1 MANPK
6 LEFFRFK
13 LNHKSENY
21 KTFRDYMVETG
32 KATRRQQDNRIFAAL
47 YKYVMEKP
55 KNDFETNDSLKKV
68 VTLIG
73 NTRYNKHYE
82 ERPKPQYPAC
92 IISGVMNGGPY
103 GKERILTKLG
113 EKDNMSNITSS
124 QPVLQYYYIFLYL
137 PLDHNEGFL
146 MVHSDS
152 AEETITQAYR
162 KYVAD
167 LFKGGSYKKPV
178 MQTFVPKHF
187 RDEYKDGAVLQSM
200 SFVNTELSDDMEEDN
215 PMREIAG
222 EYEVKVTFTPKGAVK
237 ANFEMF
243 QNVKNFFMRNRL
255 GTEQFSRG
263 LNEFSRC
270 SVSTKNEETN
280 TGKII
285 EWNNLDQEI
294 LPVVYLKDRVQIGED
309 GTPVFSSLDRF
320 CHDLF
325 NTQILPEIRPDLDVQ
340 RVDQDA

>member
-1 MANPK
+1 
-6 LEFFRFK
+6 
-13 LNHKSENY
+13 
-21 KTFRDYMVETG
+21 MVENG
-32 KATRRQQDNRIFAAL
+32 KATRRQQDSTIFGSL
-47 YKYVMEKP
+47 FKYVMEKP
-55 KNDFETNDSLKKV
+55 KNDFEKNDSLKKV

-73 NTRYNKHYE
+73 NRNINKHYD
-82 ERPKPQYPAC
+82 ERPRIKYPAC
-92 IISGVMNGGPY
+92 IISGVINGGPF
-103 GKERILTKLG
+103 GKERILTNLG
-113 EKDNMSNITSS
+113 EKKDASNIRST

-137 PLDHNEGFL
+137 PMDYNEGFL

-167 LFKGGSYKKPV
+167 LFKMGDYKKPV
-178 MQTFVPKHF
+178 MQSFVPKHF

-222 EYEVKVTFTPKGAVK
+222 EYEVRVTFTPKGAVK
-237 ANFEMF
+237 ANFSMF
-243 QNVKNFFMRNRL
+243 QNVRNFFMRNRL

-294 LPVVYLKDRVQIGED
+294 LPVVYLKDRVQIGAD
-309 GTPVFSSLDRF
+309 GTPVFSNLDTF
-320 CHDLF
+320 CHNLF
-325 NTQILPEIRPDLDVQ
+325 NTEILPEIRPDQNVQ

>member
-1 MANPK
+1 MSNPK

-13 LNHKSENY
+13 LNHKSGNY
-21 KTFRDYMVETG
+21 KTFRDFMVENG
-32 KATRRQQDNRIFAAL
+32 KATRRQQDSTIFGSL
-47 YKYVMEKP
+47 FKYVMEKP
-55 KNDFETNDSLKKV
+55 KNDFEKNDSLKKV

-73 NTRYNKHYE
+73 NRNINKHYD
-82 ERPKPQYPAC
+82 ERPRIKYPAC
-92 IISGVMNGGPY
+92 IISGVINGGPF
-103 GKERILTKLG
+103 GKERILTNLG
-113 EKDNMSNITSS
+113 EKKDASNIRST

-137 PLDHNEGFL
+137 PMDYNEGFL

-167 LFKGGSYKKPV
+167 LFKMGDYKKPV
-178 MQTFVPKHF
+178 MQSFVPKHF

-222 EYEVKVTFTPKGAVK
+222 EYEVRVTFTPKGAVK
-237 ANFEMF
+237 ANFSMF
-243 QNVKNFFMRNRL
+243 QNVRNFFMRNRL

-280 TGKII
+280 TSKII

-294 LPVVYLKDRVQIGED
+294 LPVVYLKDRVQIGAD
-309 GTPVFSSLDRF
+309 GTPVFSNLDTF
-320 CHDLF
+320 CHNLF
-325 NTQILPEIRPDLDVQ
+325 NTEILPEIRPDKNVQ